1 LLKVGFGMISKCR
14 KEKRIKN
21 PDEKGIKPLHVN
33 VWGLFGFP
41 LLVA

>member
-1 LLKVGFGMISKCR
+1 MISKCR
-14 KEKRIKN
+14 KGKRIKN